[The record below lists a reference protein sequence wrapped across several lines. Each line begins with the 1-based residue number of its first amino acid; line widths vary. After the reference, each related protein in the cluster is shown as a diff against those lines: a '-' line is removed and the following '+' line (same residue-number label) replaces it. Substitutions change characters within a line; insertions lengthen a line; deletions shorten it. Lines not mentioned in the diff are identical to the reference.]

1 METFKFVV
9 KVNGKK
15 YDTSIKNIYNKS
27 LKELRKDA
35 HDKVYYQY
43 VIKEKLSKKREA

>member
-27 LKELRKDA
+27 LKERT
-35 HDKVYYQY
+35 
-43 VIKEKLSKKREA
+43 EKGRPR